1 VIYPL
6 VQTVLVVWCDR
17 CGEGLRTNAANGR
30 IAEET
35 AQRNG
40 WWVFD
45 GRHICPGCSKKM
57 ARLAAAD
64 RADEE
69 AAE

>member
-1 VIYPL
+1 MIYPL
-6 VQTVLVVWCDR
+6 VQRTLVVSCDR
-17 CGEGLRTNAANGR
+17 CGGELLTNAANGR

-45 GRHICPGCSKKM
+45 GRHFCPKCAK
-57 ARLAAAD
+57 RLSAAD

-69 AAE
+69 ATA